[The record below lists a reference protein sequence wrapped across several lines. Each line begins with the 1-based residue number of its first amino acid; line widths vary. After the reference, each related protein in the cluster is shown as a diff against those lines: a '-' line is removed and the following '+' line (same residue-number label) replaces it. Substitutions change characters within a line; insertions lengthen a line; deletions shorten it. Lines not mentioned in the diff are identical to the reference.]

1 MAGLADFLLARI
13 AEDEAVAQAAVQTTE
28 RGGSEGWYWSN
39 AGEAVFLGG
48 TSTPVVWG
56 DEQSRPAGNHIARH
70 DPARVLADC
79 EAKRRI
85 VALASDALESERPGV
100 LGAVAELLALS
111 YADHP
116 EYDEE
121 WRP

>member
-1 MAGLADFLLARI
+1 MPGLTDFLLARI

-28 RGGSEGWYWSN
+28 RGGADSWYWSN
-39 AGEAVFLGG
+39 AGEAVFLDG

-70 DPARVLADC
+70 DPGRVLADC
-79 EAKRRI
+79 EVKRRI
-85 VALASDALESERPGV
+85 VKLASHPLEFERPGV
-100 LGAVAELLALS
+100 LGAIAGLLALS

-116 EYDEE
+116 DYDEE